1 VKNVLICSLKN
12 KTQKIITMKNEILK
26 YLGIL
31 VILVGVALLAVYQFG
46 SFTENSLLVAGGLCV
61 VTGAVGFVI
70 LNKYFE

>member
-1 VKNVLICSLKN
+1 
-12 KTQKIITMKNEILK
+12 MKNEILK